1 MFKQMLLNG
10 YYDGFDNIVDSDLD
24 KFIQGVGMLNSPI
37 NNKVSDN
44 IVIVPSFKSNQLV
57 CF

>member
-1 MFKQMLLNG
+1 MLLNC

-24 KFIQGVGMLNSPI
+24 KFIRRRHFKDSPS

-44 IVIVPSFKSNQLV
+44 IVIIINA
-57 CF
+57 

>member
-24 KFIQGVGMLNSPI
+24 EFIQGVGMLNSPS